1 MISKEGRNELIKL
14 RLEQARE
21 TISDAEI
28 LIQFK
33 KFRSAVNR
41 VYYGMFYCLLA
52 LALKHEFETS
62 KHQQLIGWFNKN
74 FIHTKKIDEKYGQMI
89 RDAFRERQK
98 GDYEVYIQF
107 SKEEVEQLF
116 EDMKVFVTE
125 IENHVL
131 NDLS

>member
-14 RLEQARE
+14 RLEQA
-21 TISDAEI
+21 
-28 LIQFK
+28 
-33 KFRSAVNR
+33 N
-41 VYYGMFYCLLA
+41 
-52 LALKHEFETS
+52 
-62 KHQQLIGWFNKN
+62 
-74 FIHTKKIDEKYGQMI
+74 
-89 RDAFRERQK
+89 
-98 GDYEVYIQF
+98 EVYIQF

>member
-1 MISKEGRNELIKL
+1 MISKEGRNELINL

-52 LALKHEFETS
+52 
-62 KHQQLIGWFNKN
+62 
-74 FIHTKKIDEKYGQMI
+74 
-89 RDAFRERQK
+89 
-98 GDYEVYIQF
+98 
-107 SKEEVEQLF
+107 
-116 EDMKVFVTE
+116 
-125 IENHVL
+125 
-131 NDLS
+131 

>member
-1 MISKEGRNELIKL
+1 
-14 RLEQARE
+14 
-21 TISDAEI
+21 
-28 LIQFK
+28 
-33 KFRSAVNR
+33 
-41 VYYGMFYCLLA
+41 
-52 LALKHEFETS
+52 
-62 KHQQLIGWFNKN
+62 
-74 FIHTKKIDEKYGQMI
+74 MI